1 MTNGRKLGRK
11 LMRGWKLAALAGAGL
26 LSACA
31 TVAKVT
37 LEDRFQAIGIPA
49 GTAECMVDDL
59 DQNLSDEDLQ
69 DLARYT
75 IGLSRANSTM
85 AAVRSLMKI
94 DNPRAVVAIGRAG
107 VSCVTGFAL

>member
-1 MTNGRKLGRK
+1 
-11 LMRGWKLAALAGAGL
+11 MRGWKLAALAGAGL

-75 IGLSRANSTM
+75 IGLARANSTM